1 MKTLPTPTLPTQVG
15 KIIQLCHGEAIIMI
29 NSSIKAISIKVTKV
43 MDNKDLH
50 LKKYRLKVFN
60 NKGGFYHLYQA

>member
-1 MKTLPTPTLPTQVG
+1 
-15 KIIQLCHGEAIIMI
+15 MI

-50 LKKYRLKVFN
+50 LKKYCLKVFN